1 MLPRQTKS
9 NLQGIGIIF
18 SFGCCLNKDYC
29 CTRVKFSNEAA
40 VAGVSPE
47 IAEAGF
53 SLNQYD
59 FDKSSAAALN
69 ISSREVKRCLLVQ

>member
-1 MLPRQTKS
+1 MMFSAEGERQMLPRQTKS

-18 SFGCCLNKDYC
+18 SFRYCLNNDCC

-53 SLNQYD
+53 SLKRLHYD
-59 FDKSSAAALN
+59 S
-69 ISSREVKRCLLVQ
+69 VKAQQQP